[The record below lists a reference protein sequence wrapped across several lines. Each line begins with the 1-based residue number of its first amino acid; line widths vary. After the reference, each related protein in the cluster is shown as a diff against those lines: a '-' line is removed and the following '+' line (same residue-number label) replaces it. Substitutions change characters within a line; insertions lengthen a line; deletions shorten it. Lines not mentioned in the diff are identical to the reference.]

1 MKDAPGISQRTTDIK
16 RGIKNR
22 YQVHVYY
29 PELGKSVQYTIHGSL
44 ADAKRFKKRKE
55 AEKIRG
61 VTLANVSRITVRE
74 YLLDWLPLRSGS
86 IKRRTYEE
94 YARIIRRDL
103 IPAFGHVQLS
113 QLKGRD
119 LERYYNSLHESGKSV
134 NTILRKHF
142 LLSGALEDALRDDYV
157 SVNICRKVHLPAP
170 DDIEASI
177 LSMEGCRTFL
187 DMIRHDTLYYP
198 IAYTLLFT
206 GMRLNECLGLSWANI
221 DFQCGEHGMI
231 KVTRSLTKYRDEY
244 GKPVFD
250 TPKSKTSKRPLY
262 LPESLS
268 LLLRRHREWQQA
280 TYDDQR
286 LTWDD
291 RALVFTKLEGAPH
304 RGDTVGKRIKRY
316 LCKCG
321 HGECNVHSLRHT
333 HISIL
338 YNDGQ
343 PGFAISK
350 HAGHTK
356 EAFTREWYGHEFQ
369 ETSEKLAGRF
379 DTIMADAGVALAKL

>member
-1 MKDAPGISQRTTDIK
+1 VKDAPGISQRTTDIK

-142 LLSGALEDALRDDYV
+142 LLSGA
-157 SVNICRKVHLPAP
+157 
-170 DDIEASI
+170 
-177 LSMEGCRTFL
+177 
-187 DMIRHDTLYYP
+187 RHDTLYYP